1 MEIYAVAKKNKVRN
15 LQEKWIDMDSYIQCG
30 NQVHR
35 DNDPRSPLYANPSH
49 KFLESDAQ
57 H

>member
-35 DNDPRSPLYANPSH
+35 DNDPRAPLYANPSH